1 MLLSLEKHWQALR
14 RSFMSAGDEK
24 RYDINLSTPQPPRF
38 IGERDRELE
47 ADMLF
52 ARLAHFPLF

>member
-1 MLLSLEKHWQALR
+1 
-14 RSFMSAGDEK
+14 MSAGDEK